1 MLLVIKMRPVFA
13 TQTLSANGLG
23 NGAAVTIPCSL
34 SLGCSL
40 KKGCVALYKSCFL
53 FRIVVNCCIEAGAYY
68 SFKCSPESETIL
80 YQECFSPS
88 RLYNSGTESNC
99 LDESSFNPLLLSIP
113 HVQHQASS
121 ACGLIIASYAA
132 LLLTWFEPGTSAFFP
147 TRSPAQV
154 PAFTPDQIA
163 IPSVRY
169 VHPYSLMTS
178 EMSELVKRMINA
190 IQLGPTDAIRK
201 DKHGSGYCNL

>member
-1 MLLVIKMRPVFA
+1 MLLVIKMRPVLA

-132 LLLTWFEPGTSAFFP
+132 LLLTWFEPGTSAFFSH
-147 TRSPAQV
+147 T
-154 PAFTPDQIA
+154 
-163 IPSVRY
+163 IP
-169 VHPYSLMTS
+169 
-178 EMSELVKRMINA
+178 
-190 IQLGPTDAIRK
+190 GPGTCF
-201 DKHGSGYCNL
+201 YP

>member
-1 MLLVIKMRPVFA
+1 MVW
-13 TQTLSANGLG
+13 
-23 NGAAVTIPCSL
+23 VTAQQSRYLAL

-68 SFKCSPESETIL
+68 SLKCSPESETIL
-80 YQECFSPS
+80 YQECTSPS

-132 LLLTWFEPGTSAFFP
+132 LLLTWFEPGASAFFP

-154 PAFTPDQIA
+154 PAFTPDQDCHPICSLCA
-163 IPSVRY
+163 SVLLDDFRD
-169 VHPYSLMTS
+169 VRTRETNDQRHPAGT
-178 EMSELVKRMINA
+178 N
-190 IQLGPTDAIRK
+190 
-201 DKHGSGYCNL
+201 